1 MERSKFWAFVF
12 SFMPGAGEM
21 YLGLKRKGTE
31 IMLIFLGIFF
41 LSMTFN
47 FGPFSIFMAVIWFY
61 SFFDTMDLSRM
72 KHSERILLED
82 KFIFGTESIDF
93 SEITD
98 KVLKNKNIVGW
109 VCIVLGAYIIYN
121 NVFQRIIYDLMWQY
135 EMNLGILPSLISSVP
150 TIILAVVIIYF
161 GLKLIKSRNEIIINN
176 EVSDDFEDVQDNNDF
191 ETKRIE
197 EQEIILEE
205 KRKEDIE

>member
-1 MERSKFWAFVF
+1 
-12 SFMPGAGEM
+12 
-21 YLGLKRKGTE
+21 
-31 IMLIFLGIFF
+31 
-41 LSMTFN
+41 
-47 FGPFSIFMAVIWFY
+47 
-61 SFFDTMDLSRM
+61 
-72 KHSERILLED
+72 
-82 KFIFGTESIDF
+82 
-93 SEITD
+93 
-98 KVLKNKNIVGW
+98 
-109 VCIVLGAYIIYN
+109 
-121 NVFQRIIYDLMWQY
+121 MWQY

>member
-1 MERSKFWAFVF
+1 
-12 SFMPGAGEM
+12 
-21 YLGLKRKGTE
+21 
-31 IMLIFLGIFF
+31 
-41 LSMTFN
+41 
-47 FGPFSIFMAVIWFY
+47 
-61 SFFDTMDLSRM
+61 
-72 KHSERILLED
+72 
-82 KFIFGTESIDF
+82 
-93 SEITD
+93 
-98 KVLKNKNIVGW
+98 
-109 VCIVLGAYIIYN
+109 
-121 NVFQRIIYDLMWQY
+121 MWQY

-176 EVSDDFEDVQDNNDF
+176 EVSDDFEDVEDNNDF